1 VTELGIVRTAK
12 SKKQPWQK
20 AVILA
25 VEPRTP
31 RIRSFFLAPER
42 PFSYVAGQYVKVR
55 LTAEDGY
62 TAERSYSIASAP
74 ESGAVIEL
82 AIEELPGG
90 EVSGYFHDTAAVG
103 DTLEIRGP
111 LGGHFIWSAADGGP
125 ILLIGGGSG
134 LVPLMSMIRHRAAQ
148 KSTAS
153 MGLIHSAI
161 TWDDVL
167 YRDELLE
174 LADAKT
180 GFELMLT
187 LTRELPPPSRL
198 DVAARRVDSAMVEEM
213 LGRLPAAV
221 SGVFICG
228 SNPFVENAANA
239 VTALG
244 VEPKIVRTERYGE

>member
-1 VTELGIVRTAK
+1 VTELDTARPAK

-25 VEPRTP
+25 IESRTP

-42 PFSYVAGQYVKVR
+42 PFSYVARQYVKVR
-55 LTAEDGY
+55 LTADDGY
-62 TAERSYSIASAP
+62 SAERSYSIASAP
-74 ESGAVIEL
+74 DSGAVIEL

-111 LGGHFIWSAADGGP
+111 LGGHFIWRTSDGGP

-134 LVPLMSMIRHRAAQ
+134 LVPLMSMVRHRALQ
-148 KSTAS
+148 KSTAR
-153 MGLIHSAI
+153 MGLILSAI

-167 YRDELLE
+167 FRDELLD
-174 LADAKT
+174 LAQAQT
-180 GFELMLT
+180 GFEVKLT
-187 LTRELPPPSRL
+187 VTREAPPRP
-198 DVAARRVDSAMVEEM
+198 DVAARRVDSAMVKEM
-213 LGRLPAAV
+213 LDRLGAAV
-221 SGVFICG
+221 SGVFVCG
-228 SNPFVENAANA
+228 SNPFVEAAANA

-244 VEPKIVRTERYGE
+244 IDPKIVRTERYGE